1 MSVKIGLVADIHYGP
16 DADTQLGT
24 QAPQMLEA
32 FRQAMQEFRPAAVV
46 DLGDRVNGVAR
57 EEDGQH
63 TTRVRRTL
71 DGIGAPVSYVIGNTD
86 VVNVPKPELTALLD
100 KPGAYECVER
110 KGLRLLLLDSV
121 DPPIRRV
128 GGAIDRAQIAW
139 LETVLACPGP
149 LVVCCHHPLDEQ
161 DLRGNRYFAA
171 DQDLARVGNRN
182 QIRTLLDRADRV
194 LAVFAGHL
202 HCTRAHVIRGIPYVT
217 LGSLV
222 DAGYTD
228 GEPCG
233 AFATVTVGDGI
244 HIRVAGRRPA
254 SFHFPS

>member
-1 MSVKIGLVADIHYGP
+1 VKIGLVADVHYGP

-24 QAPQMLEA
+24 RAPRMLEA
-32 FRQAMQEFRPAAVV
+32 FRQAMEVFRPDAIV
-46 DLGDRVNGVAR
+46 DLGDRVNRVTR
-57 EEDGQH
+57 EEDGQR
-63 TTRVRRTL
+63 TTWVRRAL
-71 DGIGAPVSYVIGNTD
+71 DGIGAPVSYVFGNTD

-100 KPGAYECVER
+100 KPGPYECVER

-121 DPPIRRV
+121 DPPVRGV
-128 GGAIDRAQIAW
+128 GGAIGRAQMAW
-139 LETVLACPGP
+139 LETALACPGP
-149 LVVCCHHPLDEQ
+149 MVVCCHHPLDEQ
-161 DLRGNRYFAA
+161 DLHGHRYFAA
-171 DQDLARVGNRN
+171 DPDLARVGNRD
-182 QIRTLLDRADRV
+182 QIRTLLERADRV

-202 HCTRAHVIRGIPYVT
+202 HWTRAQVIRGIPYVT

-254 SFHFPS
+254 AFHFPS